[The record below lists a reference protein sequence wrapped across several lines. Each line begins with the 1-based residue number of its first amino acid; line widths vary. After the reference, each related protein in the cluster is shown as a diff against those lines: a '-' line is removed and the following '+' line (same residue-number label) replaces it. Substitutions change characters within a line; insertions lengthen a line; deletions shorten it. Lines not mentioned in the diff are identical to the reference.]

1 MNSFARY
8 FSIFVFAAAVAACG
22 GSGDEQSGG
31 VGGGEVGSGAG
42 GDSAARIDAG
52 NAEDLGIAA
61 TEAATQAV
69 EYQAL
74 PNFGFKSDTGII
86 EADLSRR
93 IAART
98 AAAPSFGCFSGS
110 VNEVNNPDGSVT
122 VTFTMCDIGFGLVLD
137 GAVESSSSVSG
148 NITTVVLE
156 YVDFS
161 FDFLGDVV
169 VIDFSASCDTDNA
182 TMETSCSFAG
192 VEGFDGRIYDFSD
205 SSVTG
210 DEFSGYSVSATV
222 VDPDH
227 GSFTISTTT
236 PILFGCAN
244 GQPMSGELQFTDGA
258 GVLVSVIFNDCASY
272 TVSYNGIA
280 EVYNW

>member
-1 MNSFARY
+1 MNSFAR
-8 FSIFVFAAAVAACG
+8 IFVIGVFVAATAACG
-22 GSGDEQSGG
+22 ASSDGDGGDGGDGG
-31 VGGGEVGSGAG
+31 VSTESPG
-42 GDSAARIDAG
+42 AARIDAG
-52 NAEDLGIAA
+52 NAEDLGTAA

-69 EYQAL
+69 EYQGL
-74 PNFGFKSDTGII
+74 PDLGLKSDVGII
-86 EADLSRR
+86 EADLTRR

-98 AAAPSFGCFSGS
+98 AAAPAFACVTGS
-110 VNEVNNPDGSVT
+110 VNEVSNPDGSLT
-122 VTFTMCDIGFGLVLD
+122 VTFDLCDIGFGLILD

-169 VIDFSASCDTDNA
+169 VIDFSASCDTDNG

-192 VEGFDGRIYDFSD
+192 VEGFDGRIYDFAD

-210 DEFSGYSVSATV
+210 DEFSGYNVTATV

-227 GSFTISTTT
+227 GSFTVTTTT
-236 PILFGCAN
+236 PIMFGCAN
-244 GQPMSGELQFTDGA
+244 GQPMSGAMQFTDGA
-258 GVLVSVIFNDCASY
+258 GVLVSVIFNDCATY
-272 TVSYNGIA
+272 TVSYSGIA